1 MKRNILS
8 EVFGLAAGAV
18 ALATEAYR
26 FVMLPELTGPQ
37 ALRALAI
44 PIGLAAILALV
55 CIAIHAYEPQP
66 NDNPRK

>member
-8 EVFGLAAGAV
+8 EAFGWTAGAV
-18 ALATEAYR
+18 ALSTEFYR

-44 PIGLAAILALV
+44 PIGLAVILALV